1 MADNDQSNDE
11 YEFVDLDTINSDS
24 VDELGETVED
34 AEAKS
39 ESTLITDLKQNPVIR
54 NSVIVVVIVIV
65 LLILY
70 KIIASFYTDKDVPKK
85 PLVTA
90 KIKEFH
96 PPQVKKMQPI
106 PVVIPPTVALEE
118 SVKQKLTVLEENQQS
133 TKNSLTNVNDKLS
146 GISTNLDSLMA
157 KITELNS
164 TIANLNTKIDVQAHE
179 LDQLAI
185 KHEETRKIVQ
195 RKVIK
200 GNSLLKYNIQA
211 IIPGRAWLIAKN
223 GSTLTV
229 REGTDISGYGTVKLI
244 DPNQGRVLTS
254 SGAVIKFSQDDS

>member
-1 MADNDQSNDE
+1 MADKDQSNDE
-11 YEFVDLDTINSDS
+11 YEFADLDTINSDS

-54 NSVIVVVIVIV
+54 NSVIVVVIIIV

-70 KIIASFYTDKDVPKK
+70 KIIASFYTEKDIPQK

-90 KIKEFH
+90 KVKEFH
-96 PPQVKKMQPI
+96 PPEVKKMPLA
-106 PVVIPPTVALEE
+106 PVATPTTVALEE
-118 SVKQKLTVLEENQQS
+118 SVKQKLTVLEETQQS
-133 TKNSLTNVNDKLS
+133 TKDSIINVNDKLS
-146 GISTNLDSLMA
+146 GISTNLDSMMA

-164 TIANLNTKIDVQAHE
+164 TIANLNSKIDEQAHE

-200 GNSLLKYNIQA
+200 GSSLLKYNIQA

-229 REGTDISGYGTVKLI
+229 REGTDIAGYGMVKLI